1 VVLLMIKKLL
11 VLLVLLIPAL
21 AHSAISVIQATAFG
35 TNVTSP
41 TVATQSFSSAPT
53 TGNAV
58 IVAAPQSNNFTP
70 GNVIAVW
77 DNQGS
82 TSLSSVAITGT
93 AGQFSTSSTAPAVG
107 AVVKIS
113 GTEGG
118 TGSITGYTNPTNYVV
133 IASGSGTFT
142 LGVIT
147 TGVAVVTTAGTPTGL
162 TYAAGND
169 VYTKIISQID
179 GEGGDNCSVEFWWDS
194 SITYVSGTFTIDVTI
209 TGSNNTTQI
218 ALMEANGIGSVDQTG
233 GAGTTANPLT
243 ATATSVN
250 TNAND
255 LEISVV
261 AIAFGASAV
270 SNPAWT
276 SSAETTAWS
285 NTWALGTGNGGG
297 SPNQASWQIV
307 SSLQTAQAYWN
318 WTVAES
324 GAGAVVTFKPVVVA
338 APSNFPPFGV
348 GSRVILPRFK
358 KAA

>member
-1 VVLLMIKKLL
+1 MMKRLLCALVLLM
-11 VLLVLLIPAL
+11 PGL
-21 AHSAISVIQATAFG
+21 AYPAISVVQASAFG

-41 TVATQSFSSAPT
+41 TVATINSGSAPT
-53 TGNAV
+53 TGNAI
-58 IVAAPQSNNFTP
+58 IVAAPQSNNFEP
-70 GNVIAVW
+70 GHVIAVW

-82 TSLSSVAITGT
+82 TSLAGVTITGT

-133 IASGSGTFT
+133 IVSGSGTFT
-142 LGVIT
+142 LGGIT

-169 VYTKIISQID
+169 VYSKIISQID

-194 SITYVSGTFTIDVTI
+194 SITYVSGTFTISATI
-209 TGSNNTTQI
+209 TGSNNTVQL
-218 ALMEANGIGSVDQTG
+218 AVMEASGIGGVDQSG

-243 ATATSVN
+243 ATATSAN

-255 LEISVV
+255 LEICLV
-261 AIAFGASAV
+261 AVSFGASAV

-285 NTWALGTGNGGG
+285 NTWALGTGSGGG
-297 SPNQASWQIV
+297 APNQASWQIV
-307 SSLQTAQAYWN
+307 SSIQTAQAYWN

-324 GAGAVVTFKPVVVA
+324 GAGAVVTFSPVVVPV
-338 APSNFPPFGV
+338 PSNFPPFGI
-348 GSRVILPRFK
+348 GRRVILPKFK